1 MKKLWKNNRVVFV
14 LVIILIIC
22 FISIIGVTLTF
33 FYSKD
38 TSTYGNR
45 LDNIEK
51 YPVSNEFK
59 ASYKDKMLENEN
71 IKSINFDIKGRIIYI
86 TINFDENIDLE
97 KAKSIISSSLSEFN
111 EEILSYYDIQFILQS
126 DNFTI
131 MASKNVASEII
142 SWNNNAPIEEE
153 EENEEEK

>member
-71 IKSINFDIKGRIIYI
+71 IKSINFD
-86 TINFDENIDLE
+86 ENIDLE

-142 SWNNNAPIEEE
+142 SWNNNTPIEEE

>member
-71 IKSINFDIKGRIIYI
+71 VKSINFDIKGRIIYI

-97 KAKSIISSSLSEFN
+97 KAITEKQFAPRKGLNIDSRKLDQN
-111 EEILSYYDIQFILQS
+111 EMNTIKKIMYEKEMVMQSNGVYDYFIYY
-126 DNFTI
+126 
-131 MASKNVASEII
+131 
-142 SWNNNAPIEEE
+142 
-153 EENEEEK
+153 EKKK

>member
-51 YPVSNEFK
+51 YPVSNEIK

-71 IKSINFDIKGRIIYI
+71 VIFTTNGEYCTKIAQIN
-86 TINFDENIDLE
+86 E
-97 KAKSIISSSLSEFN
+97 KKN
-111 EEILSYYDIQFILQS
+111 S
-126 DNFTI
+126 DN
-131 MASKNVASEII
+131 
-142 SWNNNAPIEEE
+142 NN
-153 EENEEEK
+153 

>member
-33 FYSKD
+33 FYAKD

-71 IKSINFDIKGRIIYI
+71 I
-86 TINFDENIDLE
+86 DLE
-97 KAKSIISSSLSEFN
+97 KAKSIISSSLTEFN
-111 EEILSYYDIQFILQS
+111 EEILSYYDIQFILKS

-142 SWNNNAPIEEE
+142 SWNNNTPIEE

>member
-1 MKKLWKNNRVVFV
+1 MKFN
-14 LVIILIIC
+14 II
-22 FISIIGVTLTF
+22 
-33 FYSKD
+33 YSKD

-142 SWNNNAPIEEE
+142 SWNNNTPIEE

>member
-14 LVIILIIC
+14 LVIILTIC

-51 YPVSNEFK
+51 YPVSNEIK

-142 SWNNNAPIEEE
+142 SWNNNTPIEE